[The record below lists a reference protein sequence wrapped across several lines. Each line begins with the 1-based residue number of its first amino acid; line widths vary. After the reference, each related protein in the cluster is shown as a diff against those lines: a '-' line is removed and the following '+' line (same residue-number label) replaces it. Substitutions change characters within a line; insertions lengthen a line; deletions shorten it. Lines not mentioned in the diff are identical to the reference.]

1 MLINCSQPL
10 MKRAPAPYVVGIV
23 TLIFSAAQVYAVSSM
38 CFQTQTE
45 FVATAG
51 TPRPSRSKDSAAIK
65 GEPRAAARSSSVADT
80 SSAPKVPDDSIY
92 VFESP
97 VPLTGRSRAVLSDP
111 SSFFI
116 RLMISGNGYG
126 LGLGYDYQVSPN
138 WSVFADFALSGARN
152 TSELELQDPYTFI
165 VYVPNKINRLF
176 ILPLCLGTRYNI
188 PKEYVADNIAPYI
201 SVGAGASA
209 VVRAPYD
216 PVNGD
221 LFSSLG
227 YADTY
232 YRPAGF
238 VGAGMIIESSEKSYA
253 TIDARYYIIPFGGEG
268 LESVRGKP
276 MKDFNG
282 LFVSVA
288 IGIR

>member
-10 MKRAPAPYVVGIV
+10 MRRATLPYISLVT
-23 TLIFSAAQVYAVSSM
+23 TLILGVGVMCAEAGATSVANVSAA
-38 CFQTQTE
+38 
-45 FVATAG
+45 VAKGSAH
-51 TPRPSRSKDSAAIK
+51 SKDSSQSNTSIPSK
-65 GEPRAAARSSSVADT
+65 GPGESI
-80 SSAPKVPDDSIY
+80 PDDSVY

-97 VPLTGRSRAVLSDP
+97 VPLAGPLSRGISDP
-111 SSFFI
+111 TSFLI

-126 LGLGYDYQVSPN
+126 LGFGYDYQVSAN

-165 VYVPNKINRLF
+165 VYVPNKVNRLF

-188 PKEYVADNIAPYI
+188 PKEYVADNISPYL
-201 SVGAGASA
+201 SLGAGASA

-232 YRPAGF
+232 SRPAGF